1 MDPLWN
7 DMIMDYEFIA
17 PLGAG
22 SFGQVMKAKHI
33 RSGKLVAIKLIKSLF
48 ESEYASKKLLSEV
61 QIMRKLT
68 ADPDN
73 CYSTQI
79 YDIVAPDL
87 DLDTKSTVSHMF
99 IIMEYIRSD
108 LGKIMMHS
116 DEIEFDEEHVKCLLY
131 NMLCAVNYLHTANVM
146 HRDIKPQ
153 NILVDDDCQVRLCD
167 FGLARTRIS
176 LPYDDM
182 EDYLR
187 GQMMSVPSPST

>member
-1 MDPLWN
+1 
-7 DMIMDYEFIA
+7 MDYEFIA